1 MKNKRKGFIK
11 MNTILTEPTEH
22 GDIPIDIYQ
31 KLASSRILFVTGMI
45 DDKTATDIV
54 ATLLLKDSE
63 DPHKK
68 ISMFI
73 NSEGGDI
80 RNIFM
85 IYDMMKMIE
94 SPIETVC
101 IGSAMDEAAILLL
114 AGSHGMRFAT
124 KNSIICVGQ
133 LINDRMN
140 FSDMTDAKI
149 AFDQSLNDNKK
160 MMEILS
166 KNTGSPVKEIQK
178 TFERKVF
185 MNATQAVKYGIIDK
199 VIGPSK

>member
-1 MKNKRKGFIK
+1 

-31 KLASSRILFVTGMI
+31 KLSGSRILFLSGII
-45 DDKTATDIV
+45 DDRLATDIV
-54 ATLLLKDSE
+54 ATLLLKDAE
-63 DPHKK
+63 DPGKK
-68 ISMFI
+68 ISIFI

-85 IYDMMKMIE
+85 IYDMMKLIK

-101 IGSAMDEAAILLL
+101 IGAAMDEAALLL
-114 AGSHGMRFAT
+114 AAGTPGMRFAT

-133 LINDRMN
+133 LINERMN

-149 AFDQSLNDNKK
+149 SFDQSMGDSKR
-160 MMEILS
+160 MMDILS
-166 KNTGSPVKEIQK
+166 KCIGKPVKEVQK

-185 MNATQAVKYGIIDK
+185 MNATQAIKHGIIDK
-199 VIGPSK
+199 VVSCK